1 MIMTAPTILKATSSA
16 DFLAAL
22 PRLTGMNA
30 PESLF
35 VVLFDGKRTLGAAR
49 IDLPEDLAKQ
59 LDSPGPGLAAWLRA
73 VAEIALR
80 GDAVAVVVQT
90 DAELSSQPLTSPH
103 GTLTGVLADVLH
115 EAGVSVRDA
124 LAVGSDG
131 WATFAGADS
140 PELRSL
146 DEITSSPLHD
156 PGFEPQS
163 VEDWRAEHPGRT
175 AEEPEEINELADRMA
190 VLPESRKREL

>member
-1 MIMTAPTILKATSSA
+1 MTAPTILKATSSA